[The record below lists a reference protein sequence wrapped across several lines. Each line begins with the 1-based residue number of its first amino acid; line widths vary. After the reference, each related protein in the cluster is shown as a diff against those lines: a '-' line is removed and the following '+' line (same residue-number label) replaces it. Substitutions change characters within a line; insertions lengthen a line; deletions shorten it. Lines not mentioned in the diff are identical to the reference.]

1 MKITKKGK
9 AWIGGI
15 ATATVAAS
23 VAAPLIVLVTNNQK
37 DNSLSIEKEKARKQI
52 DNLFSDSDNTAYKEY
67 NEFKSIKNSQKE
79 AFDKI
84 KNAKN
89 IDEIQI
95 IINLNDNESL
105 ISKIS
110 NKIEI
115 FNKFKDK
122 IIKNQNKIDSVIT
135 TKPLPTIKP
144 GSETKTASQISTED
158 FVAPS
163 VDDLTFKITAATK
176 STQND
181 DGTTATVTIEVS
193 SAVVGTEA
201 KTYNVEVSGFISKAQ
216 VAQAAQN
223 KIDNVITT
231 KPLPTIKPGSE
242 TKTASQ
248 ISTDDFVAPSV
259 DDLTFKITAATK
271 STQNDDGTT
280 ATVTIEVSS
289 AVVGTEAKTYNVEVS
304 GFISKAQVAQA
315 AQNKIDNVIT
325 TKPLPTIKPGSETK
339 TASQISTDDFVAP
352 SVDDLTFKITAAT
365 KSTQNDD
372 GTTATVTIEVSSAVV
387 GTEAKTYNV
396 EVSGFISKAQVAQA
410 AQNKID
416 NVITTKPLPTIK
428 PGSETKT
435 ASQISTDDFVAPSVD
450 DLTFKITAATKSTQN
465 DDGTTATVTIEVSSA
480 VVGTEAKTYNV
491 EVSAF
496 KTEAFFKN
504 SQDKIFVV
512 ENKGNWWITDWN
524 FDNDNK
530 IIHVHREHAPELRKK
545 NTISFKVLSNISEFG
560 TYKINVQVMQKKSL
574 YDFLPASRES
584 MKEAIKNK
592 ENFNSIQ
599 SFEMILNDDTI
610 DKNKSQKIYSQDNY
624 DLSFVWVKNLETNAW
639 EIWTHFDISR
649 YSGSQYKDFLALIKG
664 YDEQNDFIHL

>member
-1 MKITKKGK
+1 M
-9 AWIGGI
+9 
-15 ATATVAAS
+15 S
-23 VAAPLIVLVTNNQK
+23 
-37 DNSLSIEKEKARKQI
+37 
-52 DNLFSDSDNTAYKEY
+52 
-67 NEFKSIKNSQKE
+67 
-79 AFDKI
+79 
-84 KNAKN
+84 
-89 IDEIQI
+89 
-95 IINLNDNESL
+95 
-105 ISKIS
+105 
-110 NKIEI
+110 
-115 FNKFKDK
+115 
-122 IIKNQNKIDSVIT
+122 
-135 TKPLPTIKP
+135 
-144 GSETKTASQISTED
+144 
-158 FVAPS
+158 
-163 VDDLTFKITAATK
+163 
-176 STQND
+176 
-181 DGTTATVTIEVS
+181 
-193 SAVVGTEA
+193 
-201 KTYNVEVSGFISKAQ
+201 
-216 VAQAAQN
+216 
-223 KIDNVITT
+223 
-231 KPLPTIKPGSE
+231 
-242 TKTASQ
+242 
-248 ISTDDFVAPSV
+248 
-259 DDLTFKITAATK
+259 
-271 STQNDDGTT
+271 T

>member
-181 DGTTATVTIEVS
+181 DGT
-193 SAVVGTEA
+193 
-201 KTYNVEVSGFISKAQ
+201 Q
-216 VAQAAQN
+216 WQ
-223 KIDNVITT
+223 
-231 KPLPTIKPGSE
+231 
-242 TKTASQ
+242 
-248 ISTDDFVAPSV
+248 
-259 DDLTFKITAATK
+259 
-271 STQNDDGTT
+271 
-280 ATVTIEVSS
+280 
-289 AVVGTEAKTYNVEVS
+289 
-304 GFISKAQVAQA
+304 
-315 AQNKIDNVIT
+315 
-325 TKPLPTIKPGSETK
+325 
-339 TASQISTDDFVAP
+339 
-352 SVDDLTFKITAAT
+352 
-365 KSTQNDD
+365 
-372 GTTATVTIEVSSAVV
+372 
-387 GTEAKTYNV
+387 
-396 EVSGFISKAQVAQA
+396 
-410 AQNKID
+410 
-416 NVITTKPLPTIK
+416 
-428 PGSETKT
+428 
-435 ASQISTDDFVAPSVD
+435 
-450 DLTFKITAATKSTQN
+450 
-465 DDGTTATVTIEVSSA
+465 
-480 VVGTEAKTYNV
+480 
-491 EVSAF
+491 
-496 KTEAFFKN
+496 
-504 SQDKIFVV
+504 
-512 ENKGNWWITDWN
+512 
-524 FDNDNK
+524 
-530 IIHVHREHAPELRKK
+530 
-545 NTISFKVLSNISEFG
+545 
-560 TYKINVQVMQKKSL
+560 
-574 YDFLPASRES
+574 
-584 MKEAIKNK
+584 
-592 ENFNSIQ
+592 
-599 SFEMILNDDTI
+599 
-610 DKNKSQKIYSQDNY
+610 
-624 DLSFVWVKNLETNAW
+624 
-639 EIWTHFDISR
+639 
-649 YSGSQYKDFLALIKG
+649 
-664 YDEQNDFIHL
+664 